1 MRLLCEGEVVFVD
14 DGVGGRVVGLL
25 PVELFVGGAV
35 VEFAPAHQP
44 HLHAFGGGGRRL
56 RHRTVVSVVT
66 GLIEVRAIGFFVLGD
81 HLASDA
87 LGPLLLLVV
96 EILLGYGGC
105 TW

>member
-1 MRLLCEGEVVFVD
+1 
-14 DGVGGRVVGLL
+14 
-25 PVELFVGGAV
+25 
-35 VEFAPAHQP
+35 
-44 HLHAFGGGGRRL
+44 
-56 RHRTVVSVVT
+56 
-66 GLIEVRAIGFFVLGD
+66 VRAIGFFVLGD